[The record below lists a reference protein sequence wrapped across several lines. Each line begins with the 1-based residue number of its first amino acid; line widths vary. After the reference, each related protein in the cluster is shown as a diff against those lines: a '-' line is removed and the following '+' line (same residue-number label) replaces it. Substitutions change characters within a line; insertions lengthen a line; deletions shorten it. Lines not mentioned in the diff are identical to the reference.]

1 MTLDPAPLD
10 AVIREMPRF
19 TPFAKTLGLEIR
31 DLAKGSASIA
41 LPPDARWTG
50 DSEAALLHSGS
61 LTALADQACGVA
73 VMSSMKALEGLATL
87 DLRMDYLRPA
97 RAEHEVVCRAHCH
110 RLSRNVAFVRGEL
123 HQAGEREPVATVNA
137 AFMRSTP
144 QGPRPQTGSADGA
157 GTTEAEG
164 SGAQDAA
171 TAPAGART
179 LTVPPGRSPYVE
191 FLGVSGAGGREGA
204 PVFVLP
210 YRPELIG
217 NPLLPA
223 LHGGAVA
230 GFAETAAV
238 LHLLTGAAAP
248 ATAPPRGIDFSI
260 DFLRSAGPSDVLA
273 SCTTVRL
280 GRRVALVHITLWQD
294 DARRPIASA
303 RAHLLLSG
311 AR

>member
-1 MTLDPAPLD
+1 MTLDLAPLD

-19 TPFAKTLGLEIR
+19 TPFARTLGLEIR
-31 DLAKGSASIA
+31 DLTKGCASIA
-41 LPPDARWTG
+41 LPPDIRWTG
-50 DSEAALLHSGS
+50 DSDSALLHSGS

-97 RAEHEVVCRAHCH
+97 RAEHEVVCRAQCH
-110 RLSRNVAFVRGEL
+110 RLARSVAFVRGEL

-144 QGPRPQTGSADGA
+144 QGPRPQTEPGAGAHAAEDQGSAGPSA
-157 GTTEAEG
+157 VPA
-164 SGAQDAA
+164 DAA
-171 TAPAGART
+171 S
-179 LTVPPGRSPYVE
+179 LQVPPGRSPYVE
-191 FLGVSGAGGREGA
+191 FLGVARAGARDGA

-260 DFLRSAGPSDVLA
+260 DFLRSAGPADVLA

-280 GRRVALVHITLWQD
+280 GRRVALVHVVLWQD

-303 RAHLLLSG
+303 RAHLLMAAAAG
-311 AR
+311 